1 MKKTKILLLSLL
13 FICLLFLTGCTTS
26 NKTNNEIYNKT
37 YNVTID
43 INQFEDL
50 IVSVG
55 EKCYSGTIGVENY
68 ISNGYTSQINGTG
81 SGFIFDGSATLYDG
95 TIMKLDK
102 VDDNMKVKFYT
113 YYAITNYHVIENA
126 KTLKVY
132 FGENKSKVSASVIS
146 QEKKKDLAIITFSTS
161 LYLSPLE
168 LGNSD
173 NLKQGQFAIAIGSPQ
188 GFDYFNSLTL
198 GIVSYPNRLL
208 EDEYGNKNIYI
219 QTDVAINPGN
229 SGGPLLNINGQV
241 IGINT
246 MKLVDEEID
255 LMGFSIPIN
264 IVKEFIKNNMN

>member
-1 MKKTKILLLSLL
+1 MKKIKLLLL

-26 NKTNNEIYNKT
+26 TKTNNEIYNKT

-55 EKCYSGTIGVENY
+55 EKCNNGTIGVENY
-68 ISNGYTSQINGTG
+68 TSNGYTTQVNGTG
-81 SGFIFDGSATLYDG
+81 SGFVFDGEAELYDG
-95 TIMKLDK
+95 TTIKLDK
-102 VDDNMKVKFYT
+102 VEDNMNVRIFT
-113 YYAITNYHVIENA
+113 YYAITNYHVIEGA
-126 KTLKVY
+126 KALKIY
-132 FGENKSKVSASVIS
+132 FGENKSKASASVIS
-146 QEKKKDLAIITFSTS
+146 KDKKKDLAIITFSTS

-241 IGINT
+241 IGVNT

-264 IVKEFIKNNMN
+264 VVKEFIKNNMN